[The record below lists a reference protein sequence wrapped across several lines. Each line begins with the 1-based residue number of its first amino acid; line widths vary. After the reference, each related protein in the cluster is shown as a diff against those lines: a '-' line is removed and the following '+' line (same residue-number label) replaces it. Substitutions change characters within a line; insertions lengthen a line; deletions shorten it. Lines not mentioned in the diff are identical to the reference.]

1 MANRRLPDQGEEIAF
16 KLFGISRLMQTGGP
30 LFCDGVV
37 LIQLSQQQAAGIR
50 SYPTT
55 LKIGAM
61 TSLEKRLSMQI
72 CLRQIVF
79 KGYAA

>member
-16 KLFGISRLMQTGGP
+16 KLSGISRLMQTGGP
-30 LFCDGVV
+30 LLGDAVV

-55 LKIGAM
+55 LKIGDDF
-61 TSLEKRLSMQI
+61 LGEKTFNADLPSADCVQ
-72 CLRQIVF
+72 
-79 KGYAA
+79 